1 VDRHYR
7 VVAAEA
13 ARVHREWFARFET
26 LYDPRTAELI
36 RKGQAITDEELA
48 RDIAGCR
55 RLGDELTS
63 LMDKHRIDLW
73 ISPAAVG
80 PAPKGLDATGDP
92 VMSLPWT
99 QAFKPVANVPA
110 GRSADGLP
118 MGLQIAAVMGE
129 DEDTLYWA
137 ADLERLLRE

>member
-1 VDRHYR
+1 
-7 VVAAEA
+7 VAAEA
-13 ARVHREWFARFET
+13 ARVHEKWFARYAD
-26 LYDPRTAELI
+26 LYAPPTAELI

-48 RDIAGCR
+48 QDVAGCH
-55 RLGDELTS
+55 RLGEELTS

-80 PAPKGLDATGDP
+80 PAPKGLGATGDP
-92 VMSLPWT
+92 VMNLPWT
-99 QAFKPVANVPA
+99 QAFKPVVNVPA
-110 GRSADGLP
+110 GRSAEGLP
-118 MGLQIAAVMGE
+118 MGLQIAAVMGD

>member
-1 VDRHYR
+1 M
-7 VVAAEA
+7 
-13 ARVHREWFARFET
+13 
-26 LYDPRTAELI
+26 
-36 RKGQAITDEELA
+36 
-48 RDIAGCR
+48 
-55 RLGDELTS
+55 S
-63 LMDKHRIDLW
+63 KHRIDLW

-92 VMSLPWT
+92 VMNLPWT
-99 QAFKPVANVPA
+99 QAFKPAANVPA